1 MTTSLLAAAPDLMVL
16 AAISA
21 LILLAMV
28 TLRNPLL
35 PAWLQN
41 EGIASALGLFLT
53 AGILATVVDAV
64 PKLSAA
70 DIPYSLI
77 AAVIAGVI
85 AGSIF
90 VLWKVFDVGGRLA
103 RAEAGHAPVARAP
116 LPLVV
121 GPEAPVPP
129 VP

>member
-1 MTTSLLAAAPDLMVL
+1 MVL

-53 AGILATVVDAV
+53 AGILATVIDAV

-77 AAVIAGVI
+77 VVILGGVI
-85 AGSIF
+85 AGSTFI
-90 VLWKVFDVGGRLA
+90 LWKVFNVGGRLA
-103 RAEAGHAPVARAP
+103 QAEAGHTPLAPAP
-116 LPLVV
+116 TPA
-121 GPEAPVPP
+121 PAPVPN
-129 VP
+129 